1 MPITFAYP
9 QFMLLALLVVP
20 ALWLAFRRRKALGH
34 TQVGMHSNVRSVPF
48 VGRVPQ
54 ALLIAFFVLAA
65 LAMSRPQLPDVGE
78 KEVIVTRDFII
89 AVDISGSMQGAIS
102 DPDQLAVA
110 GEVKDAE
117 GKPVTTVKRIELAE
131 KAISLFVKER
141 EGDRVGL
148 FMFDTSVYYSWP
160 LSKDLRII
168 ELKNVGRTGKY
179 NGGGTDFSGE
189 TGPIQASIDHFRD
202 IGQASSKVLIMV
214 TDGEDSISE
223 ERMQV
228 LLPQLERDKIKIY
241 TLAIGWSNPTAP
253 NDLRK
258 ITEAT
263 GGEVIVVANGTDMKN
278 GFAKIN
284 QLEKSRVEIEKTVSY
299 RDIYQFPLMAAVLAL
314 LLFIVAA
321 ALVREDA

>member
-9 QFMLLALLVVP
+9 QFLLLALLVVP

-34 TQVGMHSNVRSVPF
+34 TQVGMHANVRSVPF

-54 ALLIAFFVLAA
+54 ALLVLFFVLAA

-89 AVDISGSMQGAIS
+89 AVDISGSMQGSIS

-148 FMFDTSVYYSWP
+148 FM
-160 LSKDLRII
+160 
-168 ELKNVGRTGKY
+168 NVGRTGEY

-189 TGPIQASIDHFRD
+189 AGPIQASIDHFKE
-202 IGQASSKVLIMV
+202 IGQAQSKVLIMV

-223 ERMQV
+223 ERLAV
-228 LLPQLERDKIKIY
+228 LLPQLQRDKIKVY

-258 ITEAT
+258 LTEAT

-284 QLEKSRVEIEKTVSY
+284 TLEKSRVEVEKTVSY

-321 ALVREDA
+321 ALIREDA

>member
-9 QFMLLALLVVP
+9 QFLLLALLVVP

-34 TQVGMHSNVRSVPF
+34 PQVGMHANVRSVPLL
-48 VGRVPQ
+48 GRAPQ
-54 ALLIAFFVLAA
+54 VLLIGFFVLAA
-65 LAMSRPQLPDVGE
+65 IAMSRPQLPDVGE
-78 KEVIVTRDFII
+78 KETIVTRDFII
-89 AVDISGSMQGAIS
+89 AVDISGSMQGTIS
-102 DPDQLAVA
+102 DPDALAVA

-117 GKPVTTVKRIELAE
+117 GKPAPTVKRMQLAE

-168 ELKNVGRTGKY
+168 ELKNVGRTGNY

-189 TGPIQASIDHFRD
+189 QGPIQAAIDHFKE
-202 IGQASSKVLIMV
+202 IGQATSKVLIMV
-214 TDGEDSISE
+214 TDGEDSIAE

-228 LLPQLERDKIKIY
+228 LLAQLQRDKIKIY
-241 TLAIGWSNPTAP
+241 TLAIGWSNPTAQ

-263 GGEVIVVANGTDMKN
+263 GGEVIVVATGTDMKN
-278 GFAKIN
+278 GMAKISN
-284 QLEKSRVEIEKTVSY
+284 LEKSRVEIEKTVSY
-299 RDIYQFPLMAAVLAL
+299 RDVYQFPLMAAVLAL